1 MQRESFVKALMWVRG
16 ACAIQNTPVEGSI
29 EIQYAELNNLFTDEE
44 IMVAARKIAM
54 NEDLYGNFPSLKVWL
69 KYSVAKNADAIKR
82 GEFLELICGNIDD
95 DALYYSQKWYSD
107 RIKKDFGW
115 RGYNAIKNLGLS
127 LLRIRE
133 QGRVSAYERQKVLDM
148 LSQSW
153 DNSDNRPTQAVL
165 SQEKTKL
172 LQGEQK

>member
-69 KYSVAKNADAIKR
+69 KYSVAKSQEAITR
-82 GEFLELICGNIDD
+82 GKFLETICENIEADPMYYD
-95 DALYYSQKWYSD
+95 RKYYSDS
-107 RIKKDFGW
+107 IKKDFGW
-115 RGYNAIKNLGLS
+115 RGYNAIKNAGLT
-127 LLRIRE
+127 LIRIRE
-133 QGRVSAYERQKVLDM
+133 QGRVSPYEKQRVLDT

-165 SQEKTKL
+165 GQEQHKL